1 MLKEQEH
8 AGTLMLMA
16 GEHKNKQSSTVPARR
31 VSAAPRQHKKKKSK
45 QTQIIIY
52 LLKYIHY
59 PTISLSFLSAP
70 DTLWCND
77 S

>member
-31 VSAAPRQHKKKKSK
+31 APTALRPKKKKKADNYIS
-45 QTQIIIY
+45 
-52 LLKYIHY
+52 LLKYSLQNY
-59 PTISLSFLSAP
+59 LSFSSDLAA
-70 DTLWCND
+70 LWCND